1 MKVVIKILSYIKNPT
16 YLYQVFGQLSSQLL
30 GFLLGMFLVRIAG
43 VEVSGGYNSLLAIM
57 NMTIGMVY
65 SGILT
70 NYLRNAIV
78 KDYFLALI
86 AFITATLA
94 LFLLLLP
101 VLFSPFEKVR

>member
-1 MKVVIKILSYIKNPT
+1 MKIFVKILSYIKNPT
-16 YLYQVFGQLSSQLL
+16 YLYQVFGQLSSQLF

-57 NMTIGMVY
+57 NMSIGMIY

-86 AFITATLA
+86 TFITATK
-94 LFLLLLP
+94 LFHTCFTP
-101 VLFSPFEKVR
+101 KATWFSIWS